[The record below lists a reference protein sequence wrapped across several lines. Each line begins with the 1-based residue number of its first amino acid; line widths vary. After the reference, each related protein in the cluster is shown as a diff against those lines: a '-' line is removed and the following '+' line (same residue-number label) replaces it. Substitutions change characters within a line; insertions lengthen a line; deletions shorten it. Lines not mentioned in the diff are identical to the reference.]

1 MKNRMYKKY
10 TEVCKEWGRVEYVRN
25 TDSIS
30 DFGSDFSLG
39 KLNFKQVSFIISFPE
54 NAQNVWEWEDLWIRA
69 KHERDV

>member
-1 MKNRMYKKY
+1 MNKKY

-30 DFGSDFSLG
+30 DFDSDFSLG

-54 NAQNVWEWEDLWIRA
+54 NAQNVWEWEDL
-69 KHERDV
+69 